1 MIHALQIALRI
12 LAAVVGGY
20 LLSAGLVTLAAL
32 GLGQAIEQSEAVVL
46 TSMLGFL
53 LYLALVLWTFAER
66 RLWRIWTVMAGG
78 SAASLG
84 LALWLAPRLAASG
97 PGL

>member
-1 MIHALQIALRI
+1 MIRAWQIASRI

-20 LLSAGLVTLAAL
+20 LLSAGLVTLAAM
-32 GLGQAIEQSEAVVL
+32 GLGQAMDQSEAVVL

-53 LYLALVLWTFAER
+53 LYLALVLWAFAEQ

-78 SAASLG
+78 SAVSLG
-84 LALWLAPRLAASG
+84 LALWLAPKLAASG
-97 PGL
+97 AGL

>member
-1 MIHALQIALRI
+1 MSSALRI
-12 LAAVVGGY
+12 TSRVLAAVVGGY
-20 LLSAGLVTLAAL
+20 LLAAGLVTLAAM
-32 GLGQAIEQSEAVVL
+32 GLGQAMDQSEAVVL

-53 LYLALVLWTFAER
+53 LYLALVLWSFAER
-66 RLWRIWTVMAGG
+66 RLWRIWAVMAGG